1 MEQVPIYNILKMRLN
16 YFGKPYHFQVIFTLF
31 SDVQLINLIKL
42 AIRAD
47 QCYVGNIVCPT

>member
-1 MEQVPIYNILKMRLN
+1 MEQMPIYNILKMRLN
-16 YFGKPYHFQVIFTLF
+16 YFGKPYYFQVIFALF

-47 QCYVGNIVCPT
+47 QCYMGNIVCLT